1 MIEETLEKILHTL
14 EKCCKKTH
22 QSNKSESGEN
32 KSKISS
38 QEATSIKEKLSEV
51 LSIDKQYIFD
61 LSDKKTLEIIKEK
74 EDFRQRDELFSDN
87 EKWYLIYDK
96 GGSKIDISL
105 SYDRIKSIPSN
116 IIFNN
121 CNIDLYMNKPED
133 AGKDNIETIKN
144 HLYFY
149 NCTFEKVL
157 IKLKNIIFE
166 KTLTFDQC
174 AFYNDLKIYQNQ
186 FLDHL
191 VFLNC
196 YDKQNDIKI
205 TSLDLQENKFEG
217 YLFIKNCAIKNIN
230 LWKNKF
236 ENRCY
241 FVDSKFEYENKDNTT
256 KLNCSNTHFEDEVYF
271 NNSEFYSYADFHEC
285 KFDNTAC
292 FYGVKFYK
300 VPNFSA
306 CYFKEQKAANLINVD
321 IDELNF
327 ESVEKYIE
335 DNYQDETYENK
346 QEVIEEQRNN
356 SCKLKCAKH
365 LKDSF
370 RVIKDVLISQ
380 NNILEAQE
388 WHKLELYAKEKE
400 LEIKL
405 NNNNDNLKKEYKN
418 QIYNP
423 KDYEKVDFSRFI
435 YLLKI
440 FGLLFI
446 NILIFVELILIVPFF
461 VVMFYCV
468 YIGLFVYKIL
478 MFTLKSFY
486 PLNINKFKI
495 FWKTKFNHII
505 RKLVVSGRKML
516 DYTLWFDC
524 VLLQIYRNTSNH
536 HTNFLKIL
544 NFTILMIVLYAIF
557 GLLLSS
563 SVNFIL
569 SFEPIQIAVTGF
581 IVFFIL
587 LATISSIKKQLYLY
601 GIFLFF
607 IIFGVFIMAI
617 VTFFSSVYI
626 EVLYF
631 LIYFTSVVFFY
642 ILFTCKIKII
652 VFIVRAF
659 AYVGLIGVI
668 VIKPQLINPFAGVF
682 SSDKLYDSKLEKKLS
697 DLNATAIMVLAGF
710 SQGDFNLPLKDQ
722 KISFTELNSAKTFV
736 IANKVKLKEI
746 LSKVYDDKYEST
758 YKKVLGELENNTS
771 NIKNIIKAIDNN
783 NNNSVAST
791 QLYKF
796 IKSDFTHGVNFLYAV
811 KDVYSISVKLLPE
824 QLAIFE
830 QKDSQD
836 KLKNIL
842 SLLKFK
848 SSFEEILNFINQ
860 DEITSNVIKSTSV
873 LYSIILLLCIFS
885 LQKTARKNSI
895 VPS

>member
-1 MIEETLEKILHTL
+1 MRKGRDDLISLEEAEEGVKIVSEICGVDKEKINYPTVECNGPSISGCNFDCFPPRLLHTDFKY
-14 EKCCKKTH
+14 EIQFINCKFGSWENFDLYNT
-22 QSNKSESGEN
+22 SNNFLVFVNCEFDYIYLGNDLVTDNTFKLNNKLYFFGCKFNGDVDIGKANINAEIKFDGCVFKSVFYF
-32 KSKISS
+32 
-38 QEATSIKEKLSEV
+38 SIKEYLAN
-51 LSIDKQYIFD
+51 
-61 LSDKKTLEIIKEK
+61 IK
-74 EDFRQRDELFSDN
+74 
-87 EKWYLIYDK
+87 I
-96 GGSKIDISL
+96 
-105 SYDRIKSIPSN
+105 
-116 IIFNN
+116 NN
-121 CNIDLYMNKPED
+121 CIFYKSFFMSGSFKNEARFDNSIF
-133 AGKDNIETIKN
+133 KD
-144 HLYFY
+144 YVRFY
-149 NCTFEKVL
+149 ECE
-157 IKLKNIIFE
+157 FE
-166 KTLTFDQC
+166 KT
-174 AFYNDLKIYQNQ
+174 
-186 FLDHL
+186 
-191 VFLNC
+191 V
-196 YDKQNDIKI
+196 
-205 TSLDLQENKFEG
+205 S
-217 YLFIKNCAIKNIN
+217 
-230 LWKNKF
+230 
-236 ENRCY
+236 
-241 FVDSKFEYENKDNTT
+241 
-256 KLNCSNTHFEDEVYF
+256 
-271 NNSEFYSYADFHEC
+271 
-285 KFDNTAC
+285 
-292 FYGVKFYK
+292 FYGVIFDKTPK
-300 VPNFSA
+300 FSA
-306 CYFKEQKAANLINVD
+306 CYFKEQKAVNLTNVD
-321 IDELNF
+321 ISKLNF
-327 ESVEKYIE
+327 QSIEKYIK
-335 DNYQDETYENK
+335 DNYQDSVYKNEIKNINNPKKYKIDNK
-346 QEVIEEQRNN
+346 HQLRY
-356 SCKLKCAKH
+356 AKN

-370 RVIKDVLISQ
+370 RVIKDVLITQ
-380 NNILEAQE
+380 NNTLEAQE
-388 WHKLELYAKEKE
+388 WHKLELYVKEKE

-607 IIFGVFIMAI
+607 IIFGIFIVAI

-626 EVLYF
+626 EVLCF

-796 IKSDFTHGVNFLYAV
+796 IKSDFTQGVNFLYAV
-811 KDVYSISVKLLPE
+811 KDVYSISAKLLPE

>member
-1 MIEETLEKILHTL
+1 MHKGREDLISPKEAEEGIEIVSKICGVDKEKINYPTVECNGPSISGCNFDCFPPRLLHTDFKY
-14 EKCCKKTH
+14 EIQFINCKFSSWENFDLYNT
-22 QSNKSESGEN
+22 SNNFLVFINCEFDYICLNNDLVTDNTFELNNKLYFFGCKFNGDIDIGKANINAEIKFDNCVFKSVFYF
-32 KSKISS
+32 
-38 QEATSIKEKLSEV
+38 SIKEYLAN
-51 LSIDKQYIFD
+51 
-61 LSDKKTLEIIKEK
+61 IK
-74 EDFRQRDELFSDN
+74 
-87 EKWYLIYDK
+87 I
-96 GGSKIDISL
+96 
-105 SYDRIKSIPSN
+105 
-116 IIFNN
+116 NN
-121 CNIDLYMNKPED
+121 CIFYKSFFMSGSFKNEARFDNSIF
-133 AGKDNIETIKN
+133 KDYVHFDE
-144 HLYFY
+144 
-149 NCTFEKVL
+149 CE
-157 IKLKNIIFE
+157 FE
-166 KTLTFDQC
+166 KT
-174 AFYNDLKIYQNQ
+174 
-186 FLDHL
+186 
-191 VFLNC
+191 V
-196 YDKQNDIKI
+196 
-205 TSLDLQENKFEG
+205 S
-217 YLFIKNCAIKNIN
+217 
-230 LWKNKF
+230 
-236 ENRCY
+236 
-241 FVDSKFEYENKDNTT
+241 
-256 KLNCSNTHFEDEVYF
+256 
-271 NNSEFYSYADFHEC
+271 
-285 KFDNTAC
+285 
-292 FYGVKFYK
+292 FYGVIFDKTPK
-300 VPNFSA
+300 FSA
-306 CYFKEQKAANLINVD
+306 CYFKEQKAVNLTNVD
-321 IDELNF
+321 ISKLNF
-327 ESVEKYIE
+327 QSIEKYIK
-335 DNYQDETYENK
+335 DNYQDSVYKNEIKNINSPKKYKIDNK
-346 QEVIEEQRNN
+346 HQLRY
-356 SCKLKCAKH
+356 AKN

-370 RVIKDVLISQ
+370 RIIKDVLITQ
-380 NNILEAQE
+380 NNTLEAQE
-388 WHKLELYAKEKE
+388 WHKLELYVKEKE

-478 MFTLKSFY
+478 MFILKSLY

-563 SVNFIL
+563 SVNFVL

-607 IIFGVFIMAI
+607 IIFGIFIMAI

-626 EVLYF
+626 EVLCF

-722 KISFTELNSAKTFV
+722 KISLTELNSAKTFV

-811 KDVYSISVKLLPE
+811 KDVYSISAKLLPE

-848 SSFEEILNFINQ
+848 SSFEEILNFIKQ
-860 DEITSNVIKSTSV
+860 DEIASNVIKSTSV

>member
-1 MIEETLEKILHTL
+1 MRKGRDDLISLEEAEEGVKIVSKICGVDKEKINYPTVECNGPSISGCNFDCFPPRLLHTDFKY
-14 EKCCKKTH
+14 EIQFINCKFGCWENFDLYNT
-22 QSNKSESGEN
+22 SNNFLVFVNCEFDYIYLGNDLVTDNTFKLNNKLYFFGCKFNGDVDIGKANINAEIKFDGCVFKSVFYF
-32 KSKISS
+32 
-38 QEATSIKEKLSEV
+38 SIKEYLAN
-51 LSIDKQYIFD
+51 
-61 LSDKKTLEIIKEK
+61 IK
-74 EDFRQRDELFSDN
+74 
-87 EKWYLIYDK
+87 I
-96 GGSKIDISL
+96 
-105 SYDRIKSIPSN
+105 
-116 IIFNN
+116 NN
-121 CNIDLYMNKPED
+121 CIFYKSFFMSGSFKNEARFDNSIF
-133 AGKDNIETIKN
+133 KD
-144 HLYFY
+144 YVRFY
-149 NCTFEKVL
+149 ECE
-157 IKLKNIIFE
+157 FE
-166 KTLTFDQC
+166 KT
-174 AFYNDLKIYQNQ
+174 
-186 FLDHL
+186 
-191 VFLNC
+191 V
-196 YDKQNDIKI
+196 
-205 TSLDLQENKFEG
+205 S
-217 YLFIKNCAIKNIN
+217 
-230 LWKNKF
+230 
-236 ENRCY
+236 
-241 FVDSKFEYENKDNTT
+241 
-256 KLNCSNTHFEDEVYF
+256 
-271 NNSEFYSYADFHEC
+271 
-285 KFDNTAC
+285 
-292 FYGVKFYK
+292 FYGVIFDKTPK
-300 VPNFSA
+300 FSA
-306 CYFKEQKAANLINVD
+306 CYFKEQKAVNLTNVD
-321 IDELNF
+321 ISKLNF
-327 ESVEKYIE
+327 QSIEKYIK
-335 DNYQDETYENK
+335 DNYQDSVYKNEIKNINSPKKYKIDNK
-346 QEVIEEQRNN
+346 HQLRY
-356 SCKLKCAKH
+356 AKN

-370 RVIKDVLISQ
+370 RVIKDVLITQ
-380 NNILEAQE
+380 NNTLEAQE
-388 WHKLELYAKEKE
+388 WHKLELYVKEKE

-607 IIFGVFIMAI
+607 IIFGIFIVAI

-626 EVLYF
+626 EVLCF

-811 KDVYSISVKLLPE
+811 KDVYSISAKLLPE

-848 SSFEEILNFINQ
+848 SSFEEILNFIKQ
-860 DEITSNVIKSTSV
+860 DEIASNVIKSTSV